1 MQSMLT
7 EDQLN
12 AYILTGGSSRRFG
25 SDKAAC
31 MINGTTFLDTIFNK
45 LQGGFTHIYSVGKKP
60 YSGKIEFIP
69 DFSDYQAAMV
79 GIITALRHTSSPWN
93 YIISVDTPY
102 ITSDVVDALQ
112 KEAVYIEDVIIIPSV
127 NGKIFP
133 LSGFYHQNSLNHFE
147 KAFSVENYTL
157 MDIISSL
164 KPVVVDLSHY
174 SLQLTNVNTREQLN
188 EI

>member
-1 MQSMLT
+1 
-7 EDQLN
+7 
-12 AYILTGGSSRRFG
+12 
-25 SDKAAC
+25 
-31 MINGTTFLDTIFNK
+31 
-45 LQGGFTHIYSVGKKP
+45 
-60 YSGKIEFIP
+60 
-69 DFSDYQAAMV
+69 
-79 GIITALRHTSSPWN
+79 
-93 YIISVDTPY
+93 VDTPY

-157 MDIISSL
+157 MDVISSL